1 EMMSLFSKVVKIIV
15 AENGILSRAHT
26 PSQAIKLLKTRKN
39 FLSTTSVCLAKKR
52 KSGEEETRVSI
63 RGLFSETDR
72 SKTSFIATLEVFK
85 ERDKHL
91 RGHVEF
97 IYAAMKYMEDF
108 GVQKD
113 LEVYKGLVDLMPKDK
128 MIPRNL
134 FQEEFMHYPKQQ
146 QCAIDVLE
154 KMEENGVLPDT
165 EMEMILVNT
174 FGKRSHPVR
183 KFGRMMYWMTK
194 FKNAS
199 PWPLPQSVPLDAL
212 ELAKMAVARMCTV
225 DPVSNITVFQTS
237 DVEDAVDDTW
247 IVSGQSPSQEELI
260 AQHSADQPIKVE
272 GPFRIFL
279 RDQLVGYFILRAEAV
294 PPPTPKKADN
304 DDVSNL
310 KFWFTGQLEEEEEKE
325 LTKPLTVHEQDDGT
339 ILAIGATGTSS
350 RDSLLSWIRLLQEK
364 NPKLAEIPVLF
375 TQASPIGTVM
385 TFENQQETENK
396 ADLKS

>member
-1 EMMSLFSKVVKIIV
+1 MSLFSSVVKKIIV
-15 AENGILSRAHT
+15 KNGLLSKAQRSSKALT
-26 PSQAIKLLKTRKN
+26 LLDNRVN
-39 FLSTTSVCLAKKR
+39 YLSTTSISMAKKR
-52 KSGEEETRVSI
+52 RRGEEETRLSI
-63 RGLFSETDR
+63 RSLFSEKDH
-72 SKTSFIATLEVFK
+72 SKDSFIATIEVFK

-97 IYAAMKYMEDF
+97 IYAALKYMEEY

-113 LEVYKGLVDLMPKDK
+113 LEVYKNLVDVMPKDK

-199 PWPLPQSVPLDAL
+199 PWALPHTVPLDAL

-225 DPVSNITVFQTS
+225 DPISVITVFETNI
-237 DVEDAVDDTW
+237 VEDAIDDTW
-247 IVSGQSPSQEELI
+247 IVSGQSPIQEKLI
-260 AQHSADQPIKVE
+260 EQHPIDQSIKVE

-279 RDQLVGYFILRAEAV
+279 RDQCVGYFILRAEAT
-294 PPPTPKKADN
+294 PPPPAPKKQDD

-325 LTKPLTVHEQDDGT
+325 ISKPRTVHEQDDGT

-350 RDSLLSWIRLLQEK
+350 RDSLLSWIRLLQER

-385 TFENQQETENK
+385 TVDTEHETENSI
-396 ADLKS
+396 DPKS

>member
-1 EMMSLFSKVVKIIV
+1 MMSLFSTVLKRII
-15 AENGILSRAHT
+15 AQNLLFSSAQR
-26 PSQAIKLLKTRKN
+26 SSKAIKILDSRVN
-39 FLSTTSVCLAKKR
+39 YLSTTNIYMAKKR
-52 KSGEEETRVSI
+52 KRAEEETRLSI
-63 RGLFSETDR
+63 RSLFSEKDQ
-72 SKTSFIATLEVFK
+72 SKESFLVSIEVFK

-97 IYAAMKYMEDF
+97 IYAALKYMEEY

-113 LEVYKGLVDLMPKDK
+113 LEVYKNLIDVMPKDK
-128 MIPRNL
+128 MIPRNM

-146 QCAIDVLE
+146 QCAIDLLE

-199 PWPLPQSVPLDAL
+199 PWALPQNVPLDAL
-212 ELAKMAVARMCTV
+212 ELAKLAVARMCTV
-225 DPVSNITVFQTS
+225 DPISVITVFETG
-237 DVEDAVDDTW
+237 DVEDAIDDTW
-247 IVSGQSPSQEELI
+247 IVSGQSPIQEELI
-260 AQHSADQPIKVE
+260 VKHPVDKPIKVE

-279 RDQLVGYFILRAEAV
+279 RDQCVGYFILRAEAT
-294 PPPTPKKADN
+294 PPPTPKKQDN

-325 LTKPLTVHEQDDGT
+325 ISKPHTVHEQDDGT

-350 RDSLLSWIRLLQEK
+350 RDSLLSWIRLLQER

-385 TFENQQETENK
+385 TVETDQETENSL
-396 ADLKS
+396 DPNS